1 MIKCSICKENVA
13 VVFITRVI
21 DGKTEPMGLC
31 MSCAQKQG
39 LAPLQQMIMQS
50 GMTQEDLENLNNQMS
65 EMFGTM
71 NMDEFIQSLPQDNSN
86 EKNEMTDGNSMLRFL
101 NSTFSKFGPS
111 AESNN
116 NNADKAA
123 GKQTRNPEPRQG
135 KLSRKNLNAFGTNL
149 NEKAFSGEIDCVI
162 GRDKEIER
170 VIQILN
176 RRTKNNPVLLGEPG
190 VAKQP

>member
-71 NMDEFIQSLPQDNSN
+71 NMDEFIQSL
-86 EKNEMTDGNSMLRFL
+86 
-101 NSTFSKFGPS
+101 
-111 AESNN
+111 
-116 NNADKAA
+116 
-123 GKQTRNPEPRQG
+123 
-135 KLSRKNLNAFGTNL
+135 SR
-149 NEKAFSGEIDCVI
+149 
-162 GRDKEIER
+162 
-170 VIQILN
+170 
-176 RRTKNNPVLLGEPG
+176 
-190 VAKQP
+190 